1 MRVVLLVLSASVLLA
16 QQPILYNRGTVN
28 AASSA
33 PFGLPNA
40 PIARG
45 SVFTVYGEN
54 LGPAQYQ
61 TASAPLATTF
71 GGVSLSVTQI
81 GVVTQAF
88 PLFVSAGQINAV
100 MPSSV
105 TAGLA
110 TLRLTYQNTRSNAIT
125 IQIADSAPG
134 LFAVAGGA
142 GPGSIQNYVSAT
154 SLPINSL
161 VTPTAPGQIVE
172 IWGTGLGPVTFPD
185 NVAPTPGNVSTPVT
199 VTIGGQAAT
208 VLYSGRSPCCAGVD
222 QINAYVPANA
232 PLGCWVPVSVNAGGA
247 VSNVTTM
254 AIAAAGTN

>member
-142 GPGSIQNYVSAT
+142 GPGS
-154 SLPINSL
+154 
-161 VTPTAPGQIVE
+161 
-172 IWGTGLGPVTFPD
+172 
-185 NVAPTPGNVSTPVT
+185 GN
-199 VTIGGQAAT
+199 GAA
-208 VLYSGRSPCCAGVD
+208 SG
-222 QINAYVPANA
+222 
-232 PLGCWVPVSVNAGGA
+232 
-247 VSNVTTM
+247 
-254 AIAAAGTN
+254 